1 MEVHGTFLNLLKAF
15 DRVWHD
21 GLLYK
26 LKSNRIDGNLFKLAK
41 LFLNSRCQ
49 WVVLNGQSSV
59 WKSVTAG
66 VLHSSVLGSLFT
78 FVYINDLPQGL
89 NTNVKLF
96 ADVTSLFL
104 VVNVSVSVSRLNN
117 DLVKMQDW
125 AFN

>member
-26 LKSNRIDGNLFKLAK
+26 LKSNRIDGNLFKLIK
-41 LFLNSRCQ
+41 LFLNTRCQ

-104 VVNVSVSVSRLNN
+104 VVNVNVSDSRLNN

>member
-26 LKSNRIDGNLFKLAK
+26 LKSNRIDGNLFKLIK
-41 LFLNSRCQ
+41 LFLNTRCQ

-96 ADVTSLFL
+96 ANVTSLFL
-104 VVNVSVSVSRLNN
+104 VVNVNVSASRLNN

>member
-26 LKSNRIDGNLFKLAK
+26 LKSNRIDGNLFKLIK
-41 LFLNSRCQ
+41 LFLNTRCQ
-49 WVVLNGQSSV
+49 WVALNGQSSV

-104 VVNVSVSVSRLNN
+104 VVNVNVSASRLNN

>member
-1 MEVHGTFLNLLKAF
+1 MEVHGFFLNLLKAF

-26 LKSNRIDGNLFKLAK
+26 LKSNRIDGNLFKLVK
-41 LFLNSRCQ
+41 LFLNTRCQ

-104 VVNVSVSVSRLNN
+104 VVNVNVSASRLNN